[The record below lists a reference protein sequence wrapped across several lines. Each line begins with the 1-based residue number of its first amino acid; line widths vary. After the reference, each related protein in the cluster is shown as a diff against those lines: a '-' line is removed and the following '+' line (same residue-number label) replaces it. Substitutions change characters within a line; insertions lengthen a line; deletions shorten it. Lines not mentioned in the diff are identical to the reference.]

1 MNPTTQSA
9 TETTDQRRD
18 RGSSTVEILS
28 WSAMSVVAIVA
39 IGAAVQ
45 VLGLDVI
52 DYVRTQIGV

>member
-1 MNPTTQSA
+1 MNPSSE
-9 TETTDQRRD
+9 TEALEPDRD

-28 WSAMSVVAIVA
+28 WGAMSVVAIVA

>member
-1 MNPTTQSA
+1 MSPS
-9 TETTDQRRD
+9 TESKVREPGRD

-28 WSAMSVVAIVA
+28 WGAMSVVAIVA